1 MPRLFAVSQ
10 ENPDPTGAQMKSLL
24 EYLARR
30 HLIRWVWFDFSCTYQ
45 GKRTMAQ
52 QRDFDGMLPHINLL
66 YLGASVL
73 ILFDLRY
80 MNRFWTQLEAVRM
93 LERKILE
100 PPSASGIQM
109 LLRGHWNISSV
120 LPQSPRSGSPSKSVR
135 RTE

>member
-45 GKRTMAQ
+45 GKRTMEQ
-52 QRDFDGMLPHINLL
+52 QRDFDEMLPHINLL

-93 LERKILE
+93 LARKILE
-100 PPSASGIQM
+100 T
-109 LLRGHWNISSV
+109 
-120 LPQSPRSGSPSKSVR
+120 PRAHLESR
-135 RTE
+135 

>member
-30 HLIRWVWFDFSCTYQ
+30 HLIMWVWFDFSCTYQ

-52 QRDFDGMLPHINLL
+52 QSDFDEMLPHINLL

-93 LERKILE
+93 LARKILE
-100 PPSASGIQM
+100 PPSTPGIQM
-109 LLRGHWNISSV
+109 MLR
-120 LPQSPRSGSPSKSVR
+120 
-135 RTE
+135 

>member
-45 GKRTMAQ
+45 GNRTTEQ

-73 ILFDLRY
+73 ILFDRRKDAAPIEERVREERAETPTGRPVRVLR
-80 MNRFWTQLEAVRM
+80 A
-93 LERKILE
+93 
-100 PPSASGIQM
+100 
-109 LLRGHWNISSV
+109 
-120 LPQSPRSGSPSKSVR
+120 
-135 RTE
+135 